1 MSRLRVILVVFSVT
15 AFLIFTILLRTSASR
30 MFFQY
35 QQSSVKQK
43 ELLQQLWQKQLQF
56 ECMVNPAGL
65 PQIQLPTDS
74 LEDGGQ

>member
-35 QQSSVKQK
+35 QQSSVEQK

-65 PQIQLPTDS
+65 PQIQLPTDLS
-74 LEDGGQ
+74 EDDQ

>member
-35 QQSSVKQK
+35 QRSSFSQK
-43 ELLQQLWQKQLQF
+43 DLLQQLWQKQLQF
-56 ECMVNPAGL
+56 ECLVNPAGL
-65 PQIQLPTDS
+65 PQLQLPSDS
-74 LEDGGQ
+74 LEGGE

>member
-35 QQSSVKQK
+35 QQASFRQK
-43 ELLQQLWQKQLQF
+43 DLLQQLWQKQLQF
-56 ECMVNPAGL
+56 ECLVNPAGL
-65 PQIQLPTDS
+65 PQLQLPGDS
-74 LEDGGQ
+74 LEGGE

>member
-15 AFLIFTILLRTSASR
+15 AFLIFTILLRTSASL

-56 ECMVNPAGL
+56 ECLVNPAGL
-65 PQIQLPTDS
+65 PQIQPPTDL
-74 LEDGGQ
+74 LEDGRE

>member
-35 QQSSVKQK
+35 QQSSFSQK
-43 ELLQQLWQKQLQF
+43 DLLQQLWQKQLQF
-56 ECMVNPAGL
+56 ECLVNPAGL
-65 PQIQLPTDS
+65 PQLQLPSDS
-74 LEDGGQ
+74 LEGGE

>member
-35 QQSSVKQK
+35 QQSSFRQK
-43 ELLQQLWQKQLQF
+43 DLLQQLWQKQLQF
-56 ECMVNPAGL
+56 ECLVNPAGL
-65 PQIQLPTDS
+65 PQLQLPSDS
-74 LEDGGQ
+74 LEGGE

>member
-35 QQSSVKQK
+35 QQSSFSQK
-43 ELLQQLWQKQLQF
+43 DLLQKLWQKQLQF
-56 ECMVNPAGL
+56 ECLVNPAGL
-65 PQIQLPTDS
+65 PQLQLPSDS
-74 LEDGGQ
+74 LEGGE

>member
-30 MFFQY
+30 MYFQY
-35 QQSSVKQK
+35 DEASLAQK

-56 ECMVNPAGL
+56 ECLVNPAGL
-65 PQIQLPTDS
+65 PQTQLPTDS
-74 LEDGGQ
+74 LEGSGQ

>member
-1 MSRLRVILVVFSVT
+1 MSRSRVILVVFSVT
-15 AFLIFTILLRTSASR
+15 AFLIFTIFLRTFASR

-35 QQSSVKQK
+35 QQFSVEQK

-65 PQIQLPTDS
+65 PQIHPATDPQ
-74 LEDGGQ
+74 EDNG